1 MSLIEKADAYLWP
14 EKYRPSD
21 IKDIIMPSR
30 LREECES
37 YVKDGQIPHM
47 LLSGSAGIGK
57 TTVAR
62 ALIKMIDADELYIN
76 ASNESGVDTIRTK
89 IIQFAST
96 ASFEGNLKVVLLDEA
111 DQLSHQAQ
119 GILRAV
125 MEEFHQN
132 TRFILTCNFKNKIM
146 DAIHSRCVMIDFT
159 TTREEKVQMMSRA
172 LKRCIEILKIE
183 NIDAEKAAVASI
195 VGRYYPDMRRVM
207 NAIQKASSGGVLN
220 AMSISQSIPTDVL
233 FDAMRSKKFG
243 EVRKWVAQN
252 SDDYQA
258 VIREVYDR
266 LLDLFSGPSIPQ
278 VVVILD
284 LYQDRMT
291 RTADIEI
298 TMMACLT
305 EIMAV
310 VEWKDPA

>member
-1 MSLIEKADAYLWP
+1 MSLNEKAESYLWV

-21 IKDIIMPSR
+21 IADIIMPAR

-37 YVKDGQIPHM
+37 YVNDKQIPHM
-47 LLSGSAGIGK
+47 LLAGSAGIGK

-62 ALIKMIDADELYIN
+62 ALIKMIDADMLYIN

-89 IIQFAST
+89 IVQFAST

-132 TRFILTCNFKNKIM
+132 TRFILTCNFKNKLM
-146 DAIHSRCVMIDFT
+146 DAIHSRCVTIDFST
-159 TTREEKVQMMSRA
+159 NSTEKDQLKA
-172 LKRCIEILKIE
+172 KAFKRCLDILKTEKIE
-183 NIDAEKAAVASI
+183 ADKPAVASI
-195 VGRYYPDMRRVM
+195 VNRYFPDMRRVLGTL
-207 NAIQKASSGGVLN
+207 QKASLGGSLT
-220 AMSISQSIPTDVL
+220 AMSISESIPTDAL
-233 FDAMRSKKFG
+233 FDAMRNKKFTD
-243 EVRKWVAQN
+243 VRKWVAQN

-258 VIREVYDR
+258 VIREIYDR
-266 LLDLFSGPSIPQ
+266 LLELFSGPSIPQ
-278 VVVILD
+278 VVVTLD

-291 RTADIEI
+291 RTADVEI

-305 EIMAV
+305 EIMAT
-310 VEWKDPA
+310 VEWK

>member
-1 MSLIEKADAYLWP
+1 MSLNEKAESYLWV
-14 EKYRPSD
+14 EKYRPAN
-21 IKDIIMPSR
+21 IADIIMPAR
-30 LREECES
+30 LREECEG
-37 YVKDGQIPHM
+37 YVNDKQIPHM
-47 LLSGSAGIGK
+47 LLAGSAGIGK

-62 ALIKMIDADELYIN
+62 ALINMIDADMLYIN

-89 IIQFAST
+89 IVQFAST

-132 TRFILTCNFKNKIM
+132 TRFILTCNFKNKLM
-146 DAIHSRCVMIDFT
+146 DAIHSRCVTVDFST
-159 TTREEKVQMMSRA
+159 SSTEKDQLKA
-172 LKRCIEILKIE
+172 KAFKRCLEILKAE
-183 NIDAEKAAVASI
+183 NIEADKPAVASI
-195 VGRYYPDMRRVM
+195 VNRYFPDMRRVLGAM
-207 NAIQKASSGGVLN
+207 QKASLGGSLT
-220 AMSISQSIPTDVL
+220 AMSISESIPTDAL
-233 FDAMRSKKFG
+233 FDAMRNKKFTD
-243 EVRKWVAQN
+243 VRKWVAQN

-258 VIREVYDR
+258 VIREIYDR
-266 LLDLFSGPSIPQ
+266 LLELFAGPSIPQ
-278 VVVILD
+278 VVVTLD

-305 EIMAV
+305 EIMAT
-310 VEWKDPA
+310 VEWK